1 MARLPVTLPAD
12 CGANETVN
20 VTLWAAPRVSGTV
33 TPLKPKP
40 VPTGVIWLIVSGDPP
55 ELVRVSDSEVLL
67 PVVTLPKLRLAG
79 AAVSWPGVTPVPES
93 GTFKGELVALEAMAK
108 LPVMLPAAVGENFTL
123 KLTLCPALSVAGRVR
138 PLALNPEPVA
148 VAAEIVTL
156 DPPELVTVSVRD
168 ALLPVFTLEKLRL
181 VGAAVS

>member
-1 MARLPVTLPAD
+1 
-12 CGANETVN
+12 
-20 VTLWAAPRVSGTV
+20 
-33 TPLKPKP
+33 
-40 VPTGVIWLIVSGDPP
+40 VIWLIVSGDPP